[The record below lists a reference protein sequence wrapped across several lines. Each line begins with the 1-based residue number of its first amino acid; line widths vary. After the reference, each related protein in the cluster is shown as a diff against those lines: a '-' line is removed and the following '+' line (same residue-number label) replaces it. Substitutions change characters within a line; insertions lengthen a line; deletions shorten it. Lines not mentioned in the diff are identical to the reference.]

1 MSSVYLSNTPEGSAA
16 ALGKSIRWI
25 FCNFI
30 TGPAWLPPTFALG
43 TFALLVL
50 QSEAMMEPRYREPV
64 DSIPVCAAL
73 VMTHRK
79 KAEQPLDIRTHG

>member
-1 MSSVYLSNTPEGSAA
+1 MLRLILRVGVC
-16 ALGKSIRWI
+16 GQQ
-25 FCNFI
+25 
-30 TGPAWLPPTFALG
+30 PTFALG